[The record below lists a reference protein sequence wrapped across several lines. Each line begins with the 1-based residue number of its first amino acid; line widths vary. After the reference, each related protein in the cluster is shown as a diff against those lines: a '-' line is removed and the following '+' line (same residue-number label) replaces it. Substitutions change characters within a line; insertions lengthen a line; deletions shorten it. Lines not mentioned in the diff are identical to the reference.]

1 MTKMVKAK
9 NPSLIASDLKLLDL
23 PQEDC
28 DLAGKECR
36 TGTAANPCRTVR
48 TRRSKPEI
56 ADQIGMQLRSIYDD
70 VVAQPVPGR
79 FLDLLQELERAS
91 GARVSKDRM

>member
-1 MTKMVKAK
+1 M
-9 NPSLIASDLKLLDL
+9 ASGLQLFDL
-23 PQEDC
+23 PQEGC
-28 DLAGKECR
+28 DSAGEESG
-36 TGTAANPCRTVR
+36 TATAANPCRTAR
-48 TRRSKPEI
+48 TRRSKSEI